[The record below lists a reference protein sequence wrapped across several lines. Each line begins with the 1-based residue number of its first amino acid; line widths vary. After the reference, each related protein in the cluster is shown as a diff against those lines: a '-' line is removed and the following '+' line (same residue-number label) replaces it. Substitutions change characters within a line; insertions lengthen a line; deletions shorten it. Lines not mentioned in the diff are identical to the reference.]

1 MERSV
6 QYSDNDY
13 IVQQVLSKFSF
24 ALLFMTVGMVI
35 GALLV
40 PPAIASMMPFLCMF
54 VLLGAFMVRRGQRSE
69 SGMVTYSMSFVYG
82 FAALMGVGIYP
93 SVLYYTQA
101 IGANLVMTAL
111 GVTFVVFFGLSFY
124 ASHTKRNFLNL
135 GSVLFGGLVALI
147 LVSLVGL
154 FIHATA
160 LQITVTVGGLF
171 IFSGY
176 VLYDVQLMRSGLL
189 TEEDVPM
196 MVLNLFLDFVNLFL
210 YILRMLGFL
219 ASND

>member
-1 MERSV
+1 M
-6 QYSDNDY
+6 
-13 IVQQVLSKFSF
+13 
-24 ALLFMTVGMVI
+24 
-35 GALLV
+35 
-40 PPAIASMMPFLCMF
+40 
-54 VLLGAFMVRRGQRSE
+54 
-69 SGMVTYSMSFVYG
+69 
-82 FAALMGVGIYP
+82 
-93 SVLYYTQA
+93 
-101 IGANLVMTAL
+101 
-111 GVTFVVFFGLSFY
+111 
-124 ASHTKRNFLNL
+124 
-135 GSVLFGGLVALI
+135 I

-154 FIHATA
+154 FIHATV

-196 MVLNLFLDFVNLFL
+196 MVLNLFLDFINLFL

>member
-6 QYSDNDY
+6 QYSGNDY

-24 ALLFMTVGMVI
+24 ALLFMTIGMIV
-35 GALLV
+35 GALFI
-40 PPAIASMMPFLCMF
+40 PPQVASMMPLVCMF
-54 VLLGAFMVRRGQRSE
+54 VLLGAFMVRRRQRSE

-101 IGANLVMTAL
+101 IGANLVLTAL
-111 GVTFVVFFGLSFY
+111 GVTFVLFFGLAFY
-124 ASHTKRNFLNL
+124 ASHTKRNFLTL
-135 GSVLFGGLVALI
+135 GSVLFWSLLGLI
-147 LVSLVGL
+147 LVSIVGI
-154 FIHATA
+154 FIQATV
-160 LQITVTVGGLF
+160 LQIAITTGGLL

-196 MVLNLFLDFVNLFL
+196 MVLNLFLDFINLFL
-210 YILRMLGFL
+210 YILQMMGIL
-219 ASND
+219 ASDD